1 MLCKFGDS
9 DTEHPI
15 GSYTVLEHR
24 SVAEVLYK
32 TKRGPFYTGEHV
44 TSGDIIKIF
53 KKKDR
58 GAILAITEGKA
69 NKQILQVKMKSFGL
83 DEMIAFSPAL
93 EFAKGIAM
101 KYVAGEISKEQL
113 ISYRDEALT
122 AMGMSGEAR
131 GRPPTIE
138 GPSKGQAKHKARA
151 KDKASSKSGAA
162 SPKACATKTKA
173 GPAAKAIAKATAKAP
188 SSATGSQAG
197 AKPSAGPVANSKQAQ
212 ELLAPAPSTPP
223 AKKKFK
229 CPSFAEPPSSTD
241 EVLAS
246 FACDV

>member
-83 DEMIAFSPAL
+83 DEVIAFSPAL

-138 GPSKGQAKHKARA
+138 GPSTGQAKHKARA
-151 KDKASSKSGAA
+151 KSGAA

-188 SSATGSQAG
+188 TSATGSQAG
-197 AKPSAGPVANSKQAQ
+197 AKPSAGPVAKSKQAQ

-229 CPSFAEPPSSTD
+229 LPSFAEPPSSTD